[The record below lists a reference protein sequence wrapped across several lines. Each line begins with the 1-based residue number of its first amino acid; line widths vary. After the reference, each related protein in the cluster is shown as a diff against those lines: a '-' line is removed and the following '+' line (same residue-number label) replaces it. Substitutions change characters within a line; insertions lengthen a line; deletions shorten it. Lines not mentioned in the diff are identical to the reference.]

1 MPSSLV
7 HDAGLLRARQ
17 CSPIRELFIMNAP
30 VVVHY
35 FVPYSANAV
44 CFVHFQI
51 SIVPQNNVKS
61 RQMATLEA
69 KYTSCKSPKLLTTET
84 LTCPPTRP
92 ASGTPGSGGW
102 WFIQDVLL
110 TPVFPVGRAR

>member
-1 MPSSLV
+1 
-7 HDAGLLRARQ
+7 
-17 CSPIRELFIMNAP
+17 MNAP
-30 VVVHY
+30 VVVQC

-51 SIVPQNNVKS
+51 GIVPQNNVKS

-84 LTCPPTRP
+84 LNCPLLALPR
-92 ASGTPGSGGW
+92 GLLGSGGW
-102 WFIQDVLL
+102 WFIHDVLL